1 MAAST
6 RFCVAVHILAALAL
20 QRGKPVASEAIAAS
34 VGTNPAVVRRLLS
47 DLARAGLTLSQL
59 GKGGG
64 AMLARS
70 PKKISL
76 LEIYRAM
83 DEPAIVAPPR
93 SVADQSC
100 LVGRNVQ
107 PALRRVTDAAEA
119 AFLDTL
125 AVASLKQIVKDIK
138 ADSMAA

>member
-6 RFCVAVHILAALAL
+6 RFCVAVHILASLAL
-20 QRGKPVASEAIAAS
+20 QRGKPVASEEIAAS

-47 DLARAGLTLSQL
+47 DLASAGLTQSQL

-64 AMLARS
+64 AMLAKA

-93 SVADQSC
+93 SMPNQTC

-107 PALRRVTDAAEA
+107 PALRRVTEAAEA
-119 AFLDTL
+119 AFFATL
-125 AVASLKQIVKDIK
+125 AGASLKQIVKDIK